1 MKAAK
6 IVIILTVLPLLL
18 TCGLFSGPNDR
29 ENTRDPLS
37 PSYVGWHG
45 VKVVDSTGDVGK
57 HASLKAAAGNV
68 FISHFDAM
76 IGHTKFAKSFDGGIS
91 WETSQVDFSADI
103 AGNPSA
109 IAIRPNGSLFDI
121 TLIYQDG
128 LYLRARKSADSGAT
142 WVSAT
147 TQPHVASPVLQHCS
161 IAAGTGADNT
171 YYASYYVQSGNP
183 DLYFARSVSA
193 SANWSAGTVVDS
205 LSDDCG
211 KFNSIAVIGSAVFIA
226 YRNSTSGV
234 ISLVNSITSGSVF
247 SSAVTVGGTSTGAL
261 GGTSVVATDV
271 SMVYVV
277 YFDGNN
283 LGFAKSSNG
292 GGSFTGALA
301 VSSNGGI
308 APCMAIAGSTI
319 YVSHFDASG
328 DLRFTRSDDLGATW
342 YTLPTPI
349 DTVLGA
355 NAYGKSTSIAV
366 DGTNVYVAYYD
377 ATNGDLKV
385 AKSPDNGVT
394 W

>member
-6 IVIILTVLPLLL
+6 RIIVLTAFPLLL

-57 HASLKAAAGNV
+57 HASLKVLAGNV
-68 FISHFDAM
+68 FTSYFDGTA
-76 IGHTKFAKSFDGGIS
+76 GQPKLAKSFDGGMN
-91 WETSQVDFSADI
+91 WATSQIGNSANT

-109 IAIRPNGSLFDI
+109 VAVRPNGSLYDI
-121 TLIYQDG
+121 ALIYQDWN
-128 LYLRARKSADSGAT
+128 YLLAKKSTDSGAT
-142 WVSAT
+142 WVDAT
-147 TQPHVASPVLQHCS
+147 TQPHVASTVLQHCS
-161 IAAGTGADNT
+161 IAAGTGADNS
-171 YYASYYVQSGNP
+171 YYAGYYVQSGTP
-183 DLYFARSVSA
+183 DLYFAKSVPG

-261 GGTSVVATDV
+261 GGTSVVATDA

-292 GGSFTGALA
+292 GGSFSAPVA